1 MTANET
7 KEGWMMRRGF
17 TLIELLVVIAIIAI
31 LAAILFPVFAKA
43 REKARQS
50 SCLSNVKQIM
60 LGVLQY
66 CQDYDENLPIGTSY
80 WYAPDGGGA
89 STRTDPMPW
98 FEELTPYIKN
108 TQIFACPSDSNNQQT
123 VSTWP
128 NNPKTLSYCAN
139 MCFEQFGFQNIS
151 TLKDCSR
158 YVFMLDSDA
167 WETYWYNTTEPI
179 DGPNQYHRPY
189 SQAAWRHNDGCN
201 MGFLDGH
208 AKWTNIGGMKGGI
221 IGQSLSFN
229 PYIHNW

>member
-1 MTANET
+1 M
-7 KEGWMMRRGF
+7 KRSGF

-89 STRTDPMPW
+89 ASRTDPMPW
-98 FEELTPYIKN
+98 SEELTPYIKN
-108 TQIFACPSDSNNQQT
+108 TQIFACPSDSNPQMT

-139 MCFEQFGFQNIS
+139 MCFEQFGFQKIG
-151 TLKDCSR
+151 TLTDAAK
-158 YVFMLDSDA
+158 YVFMWDSES
-167 WETYWYNTTEPI
+167 WNSYWYQPTDTSLAATS
-179 DGPNQYHRPY
+179 YRPWL
-189 SQAAWRHNDGCN
+189 SAAWRHNDGCN

-208 AKWTNIGGMKGGI
+208 GKWVSSTGMQGGI
-221 IGQSLSFN
+221 SGRALSFN